1 MSNRTLIYISVW
13 IGLSA
18 CCNADIQLNDT
29 AVIHFA
35 SAPEGSKILM
45 VRDDFIRRLSPFDR
59 AARLKVDHAVSEEDF
74 LSFVGRNVSDWTSE
88 EIQAVQ
94 TSVENI
100 RPFLCQFPLSLP
112 STVQA
117 IKTTGAEEGNA
128 AYTRGTAIVLP
139 KKELAKSQ
147 RDLEKLVCHELFHI
161 LSRQNPDLRERL
173 YEAIG
178 FAPCDELELPREL
191 ASRKITNPDAPR
203 NDHFIR
209 LAIQGQQ
216 CLAVPVLLS
225 TAENYDAERGGEFFE
240 YLNFQFMLMK
250 KTANPRHLDIRY
262 ENSMPKLVGPE
273 EVSGFFEQVGR
284 NTQYVIHP
292 EEILADNF
300 ALLILKEQN
309 VPSPQILQK
318 MMEILVKPKRPNQ
331 ALQPTTGR
339 SDG

>member
-100 RPFLCQFPLSLP
+100 RPFLRQFPLSLP

-161 LSRQNPDLRERL
+161 LSRENPDLRERL

-178 FAPCDELELPREL
+178 FTKCDEIEFPSSLKP
-191 ASRKITNPDAPR
+191 RKITNPDAPK

-209 LAIQGQQ
+209 VSVNGHAS
-216 CLAVPVLLS
+216 LAVPILF
-225 TAENYDAERGGEFFE
+225 ADAEKYDLTRGGEFFD
-240 YLNFQFMLMK
+240 YLQFRFL
-250 KTANPRHLDIRY
+250 
-262 ENSMPKLVGPE
+262 LVQKNGGSSA
-273 EVSGFFEQVGR
+273 VS
-284 NTQYVIHP
+284 
-292 EEILADNF
+292 L
-300 ALLILKEQN
+300 
-309 VPSPQILQK
+309 S
-318 MMEILVKPKRPNQ
+318 
-331 ALQPTTGR
+331 
-339 SDG
+339 